1 MRFIRKKAQCY
12 HYSLSRANE
21 NPPQTAAQATSR
33 WDSFNKKKDLQNLLL
48 EEQFYLC
55 AYSEI
60 RPDLKLLPDLKQM
73 GAHIEHI
80 EPKSQHPGRTFDY
93 QNLVACALSEH
104 DLTQYARTD
113 HFGGHAKLGQYDSS
127 RFISCLDESCAKTF
141 AYLSDGRIVPSL
153 HLAPIDQADAQYT
166 IDLLNLNCGF
176 LVNRRKQW
184 LDDLDTLIDEHLTN
198 DYSLTD
204 LAAIDLL
211 PCNKKLSPFFTAT
224 RQRFGRIAEQVL
236 LEYPELL

>member
-21 NPPQTAAQATSR
+21 KPPQTAEQATSR

-60 RPDLKLLPDLKQM
+60 RPDLEQI

-104 DLTQYARTD
+104 DLTQYARAD

-153 HLAPIDQADAQYT
+153 HLAPIDQANAQYT

-184 LDDLDTLIDEHLTN
+184 LDDLDALIDKHLTN

-236 LEYPELL
+236 QAYPELL

>member
-1 MRFIRKKAQCY
+1 MRFIRKKAQYY

-21 NPPQTAAQATSR
+21 KPPQTAEQATSR

-104 DLTQYARTD
+104 DLTQIILVVMLNWGSMIVAVLFRVWMNRVLR
-113 HFGGHAKLGQYDSS
+113 HS
-127 RFISCLDESCAKTF
+127 RICRMDALCL
-141 AYLSDGRIVPSL
+141 AY
-153 HLAPIDQADAQYT
+153 T
-166 IDLLNLNCGF
+166 
-176 LVNRRKQW
+176 
-184 LDDLDTLIDEHLTN
+184 
-198 DYSLTD
+198 
-204 LAAIDLL
+204 
-211 PCNKKLSPFFTAT
+211 
-224 RQRFGRIAEQVL
+224 
-236 LEYPELL
+236 